1 MRPCLLAS
9 CITLSLGTFL
19 EPHVGHQEQ
28 KPPLDLQKRNK
39 LGSLEIL
46 KQDTV
51 RLWKDQTHYAVVVA
65 PIMLTADIGSLAF
78 SSERVIDEKWF
89 NENKPY
95 LGVMRE
101 ANAFQI
107 CYLSE
112 ISIGVNRDS
121 LL

>member
-1 MRPCLLAS
+1 MVSR
-9 CITLSLGTFL
+9 ITLSLGTFL

-51 RLWKDQTHYAVVVA
+51 RRWKDHTHYAVVVA

-78 SSERVIDEKWF
+78 SSERLIDKKWF
-89 NENKPY
+89 SENKPY

-101 ANAFQI
+101 AKAFQI